1 MLRVIKRDGRISE
14 FNVEKITNAIKK
26 AANDIQTKL
35 EEKEVSETVKKVV
48 AVSYTH
54 LDYVNQYVMS
64 YFNYKMM
71 ERLMQYTKKYQ
82 MG

>member
-48 AVSYTH
+48 
-54 LDYVNQYVMS
+54 DYS
-64 YFNYKMM
+64 
-71 ERLMQYTKKYQ
+71 
-82 MG
+82 